1 MLDSFSNS
9 MVNLNYRRTK
19 NGFNLQGQYSLF
31 KFSRKDALTGNS
43 ENIKDLVFQDQHL
56 MKVHQICWRKL
67 NSKEI

>member
-1 MLDSFSNS
+1 
-9 MVNLNYRRTK
+9 MVNLNYRSTK

-31 KFSRKDALTGNS
+31 KFSRKDAVTANS
-43 ENIKDLVFQDQHL
+43 ENIKDLVFQGHHL